1 MVTHEKSRNS
11 ITPRSRNPR
20 GNGAAALA
28 ALNEGSSAGPQP
40 KSKTSRQPRQLQ
52 GPVPVEATVH
62 WWRVDEIRSTHAKNR
77 FGQMP
82 TTPVRFRCIGTL
94 SAKYPKRYRV
104 DLAQGLDW
112 LPDLSPLELKELV
125 ASLAVAVR
133 YKLGVD
139 VAPIAADVIDLHPNG
154 VDS

>member
-1 MVTHEKSRNS
+1 MGTYDRKRNS
-11 ITPRSRNPR
+11 IATSASALGRT
-20 GNGAAALA
+20 GAAVLTTGPPA
-28 ALNEGSSAGPQP
+28 SAQP
-40 KSKTSRQPRQLQ
+40 KSNTSRRARQQQ

-77 FGQMP
+77 FGLMP

-112 LPDLSPLELKELV
+112 LPDLTPLELKELV

-133 YKLGVD
+133 HNLGVD
-139 VAPIAADVIDLHPNG
+139 VAPIAADVIDLHSNG
-154 VDS
+154 EYS